1 MFTIVIF
8 DGDQNIQAT
17 FYNDMV
23 DTYYNT
29 LKVDG
34 VYSISDAIIKQAGK
48 FNLT

>member
-1 MFTIVIF
+1 MAE
-8 DGDQNIQAT
+8 N
-17 FYNDMV
+17 
-23 DTYYNT
+23 YYNI